1 MIMCAKEEDDGK
13 VLKWTLGLRVESL
26 SFDGGIMI
34 MCAKE
39 EDDGKVLKWTLGL
52 RVTLLLKFM
61 DKVVAVCTFVI
72 HMEFKMLLAVLCLNS
87 L

>member
-1 MIMCAKEEDDGK
+1 
-13 VLKWTLGLRVESL
+13 
-26 SFDGGIMI
+26 MI

-72 HMEFKMLLAVLCLNS
+72 RMEFKMLLAVLYFLKLKLLSNCACAS
-87 L
+87 IPCKM